1 MLSTNDLKFPFILL
15 EEAQTAFLV
24 IHLGG
29 KVIYA
34 NPATELLLLQSTQ
47 RLYTQTLSQ
56 LAHQFHFDKRYIEKV
71 FKTQNSFTQSDVS
84 LLIEGK
90 SLFLNLSVSPLSFNS
105 QAHVLIEMQ
114 GISQQ
119 RKSRQV
125 YYQQHQQQIAQDL
138 MRSLAHEIK
147 NPLGGLR
154 GAAQLLEAELA
165 NADLKEFTQ
174 IIIQQADRL
183 NALVDRL
190 LGPTKIGT
198 RKLDNIHVALEKMRK
213 LVQLDLPEN
222 IRIRV
227 DYDPSIPDFEM
238 QSDQLQ
244 QAFLNIVQ
252 NAVQALCSANTPD
265 AQITIRTRSAHQITI
280 NGRPQRLV
288 AEIKIIDNG
297 PGISKHLQD
306 TLFFPMVTGKKKGTG
321 LGLSIAQTLIK
332 QHHGRIEY
340 QSCSTQTEF
349 LIYLPIIL

>member
-1 MLSTNDLKFPFILL
+1 MLTTQLTQLPFALL

-24 IHLGG
+24 ITHNGEI
-29 KVIYA
+29 IYA
-34 NPATELLLLQSTQ
+34 NPACELLLLQSTQ
-47 RLYTQTLSQ
+47 RLKAQTLAQ
-56 LAHQFHFDKRYIEKV
+56 LAEQFHFDKRYIEKV
-71 FKTQNSFTQSDVS
+71 FKTHNAFTQSEVS
-84 LLIEGK
+84 LLIEGRP
-90 SLFLNLSVSPLSFNS
+90 LLLNLSVSPLLFNE

-125 YYQQHQQQIAQDL
+125 YYQQHQQQVAQDL

-154 GAAQLLEAELA
+154 GAAQLLEAELGSE
-165 NADLKEFTQ
+165 DLKEFTQ

-183 NALVDRL
+183 SALVDRL
-190 LGPTKIGT
+190 LGPTAIGT
-198 RKLDNIHVALEKMRK
+198 RKRDNIHVALEQVRK
-213 LVQLDLPEN
+213 LVQIDLPDS
-222 IRIRV
+222 IHLHV

-252 NAVQALCSANTPD
+252 NAVQALSSANTQN
-265 AQITIRTRSAHQITI
+265 AKITIRTRSAHQITI

-288 AEIKIIDNG
+288 AEIKITDNG

-306 TLFFPMVTGKKKGTG
+306 TLFFPMVTGREKGTG

>member
-24 IHLGG
+24 IHQGG

-252 NAVQALCSANTPD
+252 NAVQALCGANTPD

-306 TLFFPMVTGKKKGTG
+306 TLFFPMVTGRKKGTG